1 MPVSSD
7 HHRREADRRFGPRFF
22 ATHRLLLP
30 IERLPFPHAT
40 MVTSGPLEQCDPIKG
55 CFGSQGF
62 RRMKSGISDCVG
74 KATLVNIRTNK
85 NSKGDEKNE
94 FQENLP
100 GS

>member
-40 MVTSGPLEQCDPIKG
+40 MVTSGPLEQCDPDKG
-55 CFGSQGF
+55 LF
-62 RRMKSGISDCVG
+62 RFSGISKNEIGNFLLCRPSDPG
-74 KATLVNIRTNK
+74 KYEK
-85 NSKGDEKNE
+85 KEKGDEK
-94 FQENLP
+94 Q
-100 GS
+100 